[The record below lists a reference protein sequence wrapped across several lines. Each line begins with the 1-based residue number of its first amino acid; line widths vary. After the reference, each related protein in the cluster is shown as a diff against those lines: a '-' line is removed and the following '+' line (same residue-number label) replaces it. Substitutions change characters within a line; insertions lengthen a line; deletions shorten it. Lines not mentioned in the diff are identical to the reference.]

1 MKIMSENIPQIQSL
15 LDSVSEIIKKHETEA
30 NYTGENYNIF
40 SVMSM
45 ETDEEFTHSRI
56 IGNLLN
62 PKGKHGCGDFF
73 LKKFVEQLNN
83 LFDQNKLYD
92 LKLNDFGT
100 LVNERIVER
109 YAGEVDNKNI
119 TGGSIDIV
127 IEDDKQILLIEN
139 KIYAGD
145 QKYQLARYY
154 NFAKTRGN
162 KKIVMLYLTLDGKN
176 LSNNDGI
183 LINENNVYN
192 IPTIVDL
199 DDKNTLKFDSFEITL
214 PIDQKQFDTI
224 ELEKKCLYT
233 PISYKNFIKDW
244 LEACFFFVDNRPM
257 IYYPLKH
264 YYNLIKK
271 LTNQSI
277 SKVMSMKIQEAVVKD
292 ENMFKAFLQINNS
305 TELIVSSIRNTI
317 FEEIEYKFQD
327 SEFENFPQ
335 FIGDNYYK
343 KNKPNKGW
351 YGLAFK
357 LKDENVVLVIGAD
370 KNSFNYGYFVNN
382 SNAISNN
389 GLDNFNEE
397 ILNFEYCKF
406 FFKNQKKIQQ
416 FGDNY
421 YRRIYD
427 LDLFTFSNEESIEFI
442 KKDKVNN
449 FANIVYN
456 EITNKN

>member
-1 MKIMSENIPQIQSL
+1 MKIMSENIQQIQSL
-15 LDSVSEIIKKHETEA
+15 LDSVTEIIKKHETEA

-83 LFDQNKLYD
+83 LFDQNQLYD

-109 YAGEVDNKNI
+109 YAGEVDNTNI
-119 TGGSIDIV
+119 SGGSIDIV

-139 KIYAGD
+139 KIYASD

-154 NFAKTRGN
+154 NYAKTKGN
-162 KKIVMLYLTLDGKN
+162 KKIVMLYLTLDGKH
-176 LSNNDGI
+176 LSNNDGSI

-192 IPTIVDL
+192 IPTIISL
-199 DDKNTLKFDSFEITL
+199 DDKNTIKFDSFEITFPL
-214 PIDQKQFDTI
+214 DQKQFNTI

-233 PISYKNFIKDW
+233 PISYKNFIKEW

-277 SKVMSMKIQEAVVKD
+277 NKIMEKEIFDTIFKNGSNIKNAIKIANNKKEIGIRLTKLIISEVKEIGNLYKIEISGKELQGLEKYGIYNIPKYLEVYLLFEIEENKKIRATIQFNNDD
-292 ENMFKAFLQINNS
+292 EN
-305 TELIVSSIRNTI
+305 
-317 FEEIEYKFQD
+317 KF
-327 SEFENFPQ
+327 
-335 FIGDNYYK
+335 FIGIAKVESKYNDIQSIIESLESYNFIDPSSYK
-343 KNKPNKGW
+343 KSKENW
-351 YGLAFK
+351 YYGKTFTTNDFLEFT
-357 LKDENVVLVIGAD
+357 
-370 KNSFNYGYFVNN
+370 NS
-382 SNAISNN
+382 I
-389 GLDNFNEE
+389 EE
-397 ILNFEYCKF
+397 TEPIKF
-406 FFKNQKKIQQ
+406 FKDCVEICLKVKN
-416 FGDNY
+416 N
-421 YRRIYD
+421 
-427 LDLFTFSNEESIEFI
+427 
-442 KKDKVNN
+442 
-449 FANIVYN
+449 
-456 EITNKN
+456 

>member
-1 MKIMSENIPQIQSL
+1 MSENIQQIQYL

-73 LKKFVEQLNN
+73 LKKFVEKLNN
-83 LFDQNKLYD
+83 LFDQNQLND
-92 LKLNDFGT
+92 LKLNEFGT

-192 IPTIVDL
+192 IPTIISL
-199 DDKNTLKFDSFEITL
+199 DDKNTININSFEITFPL
-214 PIDQKQFDTI
+214 DQKQFNTI

-233 PISYKNFIKDW
+233 PISYKNFIKEW

-277 SKVMSMKIQEAVVKD
+277 SKIMEKEILDTIFSKNYLKE
-292 ENMFKAFLQINNS
+292 FKKL
-305 TELIVSSIRNTI
+305 TELDDI
-317 FEEIEYKFQD
+317 FKRKLVIEYFKGIFPNSKLLGQEERIEEGNVYYI
-327 SEFENFPQ
+327 SE
-335 FIGDNYYK
+335 
-343 KNKPNKGW
+343 
-351 YGLAFK
+351 L
-357 LKDENVVLVIGAD
+357 
-370 KNSFNYGYFVNN
+370 
-382 SNAISNN
+382 
-389 GLDNFNEE
+389 NFNSKIKSFIWVEKVDK
-397 ILNFEYCKF
+397 IYIGFGDLSDKKYNKIYSQHFSNFEF
-406 FFKNQKKIQQ
+406 QGLKNCENKIENEVGANEIWLALYDDYFNKLTWEQIIEIMQ
-416 FGDNY
+416 NKDFGDIINY
-421 YRRIYD
+421 N
-427 LDLFTFSNEESIEFI
+427 NELINKIEEELTKI
-442 KKDKVNN
+442 N
-449 FANIVYN
+449 Y
-456 EITNKN
+456 